1 MDILRQNLTPSFE
14 IVPRYTL
21 DISKQLR
28 FLLINE
34 NTKVASQIIAT
45 ATLLDNENY
54 KIIFATFPISTVGDK
69 ISYTLIE
76 NITEKI
82 VSLGKILIVAKTE
95 SVQNYTKILNTK
107 FYN

>member
-1 MDILRQNLTPSFE
+1 MDILRKNLTPSFE
-14 IVPRYTL
+14 IVPRYAL
-21 DISKQLR
+21 DLSKQLR

-45 ATLLDNENY
+45 VTLLDNENY
-54 KIIFATFPISTVGDK
+54 KITFATFPLSEVGDK
-69 ISYTLIE
+69 ISYTLID
-76 NITEKI
+76 NISEKI
-82 VSLGKILIVAKTE
+82 VSLGKIMVIGETE

>member
-14 IVPRYTL
+14 IVPRYAL
-21 DISKQLR
+21 DLSKQLR

-34 NTKVASQIIAT
+34 NTKVASQIIST
-45 ATLLDNENY
+45 VTLLDNENY
-54 KIIFATFPISTVGDK
+54 KITFATFPASAVGDK

-76 NITEKI
+76 NISEKI
-82 VSLGKILIVAKTE
+82 VSLGKILVVGQTE
-95 SVQNYTKILNTK
+95 SVQNYSKILNTK